1 MRIAVFG
8 VGAVG
13 GYFGWRLA
21 RAGEDVVFIARSD
34 TLRALRDAGLRVD
47 TPDGGSSVQAVH
59 ATDDLSQIGSV
70 DAVLLGVKAWQVP
83 DVAEALKPLIGRD
96 TFVVPLQNGVEAPS
110 HLAAALGPEHTFGGM
125 CYIVAYQ
132 VGPGHICHAGL
143 EPYVA
148 FGELDNRPST
158 RGSRLLD
165 TFLRAEVKA
174 EIPGD
179 IHAIMWQKFLF
190 IASLSGV
197 AAITRAPAGILRTVP
212 ETRRM
217 VEEVVHEVFAVAKA
231 RGIALKPDAAE
242 TTMAVIDRLPAAATT
257 SMQRDIM
264 EGRASELSTHSGSVM
279 RLGAEVGQPAPLNSF
294 IYASLLPQELR
305 ARGSVEF

>member
-8 VGAVG
+8 VGGVG

-21 RAGEDVVFIARSD
+21 RAGEDVVFIARGDS
-34 TLRALRDAGLRVD
+34 LRALKDVGLRVD
-47 TPDGGSSVQAVH
+47 TPDGGSHVHAVN
-59 ATDDLSQIGSV
+59 ATDDPSHVGPV
-70 DAVLLGVKAWQVP
+70 DAVLLGVKAWQVA
-83 DVAEALKPLIGRD
+83 DAAEALKPLIGRD
-96 TFVVPLQNGVEAPS
+96 TFVVPLQNGVEAPDR
-110 HLAAALGPEHTFGGM
+110 LAAALGPEHTFGGM
-125 CYIVAYQ
+125 CFIVAYQ

-148 FGELDNRPST
+148 FGELDNRRSE
-158 RGSRLLD
+158 RGKRFLD
-165 TFLRAEVKA
+165 AFVRAEVKA

-179 IHAIMWQKFLF
+179 IHATMWQKFLF

-212 ETRRM
+212 QTRSM
-217 VEEVVHEVFAVAKA
+217 LEEVVQEVFAVARA

-242 TTMAVIDRLPAAATT
+242 ATMAVIDRLPAEATT

-264 EGRASELSTHSGSVM
+264 EGRASELSTHSGSVV
-279 RLGAEVGQPAPLNSF
+279 RLGAEVGQPAPLNSL